1 MRSGQKLQS
10 KTLACSARDRLIV
23 ALDVPTLDEA
33 KQLAE
38 KLFEHVGVFK
48 VGLELYARHGTSVFD
63 ALQQFERPIF
73 FDCKFLDIPTT
84 VARASQQLVGQNIL
98 MFNVHATGGAAMLK
112 ATAEAVHSQARTK
125 NVAPPKILAVT
136 ILTSLG
142 DAALR
147 DELGWNIRVDQ
158 AVEKLAK
165 LSRDC
170 GVDGVVASA
179 LEAARIREICGEN
192 FLIVTPGVR
201 PDWAAADD
209 QVRAV
214 TPAQALANGA
224 DYIVVGRPITRHE
237 NPADAARKILE
248 EVASHL

>member
-1 MRSGQKLQS
+1 LAGQKLQS
-10 KTLACSARDRLIV
+10 KTLVRSARDRLIV

-33 KQLAE
+33 QSLAE
-38 KLFEHVGVFK
+38 KLSEHVGVFK
-48 VGLELYARHGTSVFD
+48 VGLELYARHGTSLFA
-63 ALQQFERPIF
+63 ALKQFERPIF
-73 FDCKFLDIPTT
+73 FDCKFLDIPNT
-84 VARASQQLVGQNIL
+84 VARASQQLVGHDIL

-112 ATAEAVHSQARTK
+112 ATAEAVHTDAVK
-125 NVAPPKILAVT
+125 KKVVPPQILAVT

-147 DELGWNIRVDQ
+147 DELGWNIRVEQ
-158 AVEKLAK
+158 AVEKLAV

-170 GVDGVVASA
+170 GIDGVVASA
-179 LEAARIREICGEN
+179 LEAARIRQVCGEN

-201 PDWAAADD
+201 PEWAASDD

-214 TPAQALANGA
+214 TPAQAMANGA

-237 NPADAARKILE
+237 NPADAARKIVD
-248 EVASHL
+248 EVAQQV